1 MDDAVQKDNCR
12 ETNNKQTMEMYEKR
26 PLNNWNL
33 KIARSLQ

>member
-1 MDDAVQKDNCR
+1 MDDVVQKDNCR
-12 ETNNKQTMEMYEKR
+12 ETNNKQMEMYEKR